1 MGKALLIA
9 AVAVCVLGQSEEGVV
24 TSTDLIAPDVSASE
38 RDGQQPAQ
46 QPERA
51 TPRETQEEAPDA
63 VAEPDPGA
71 SGEKALPEEESVEVK
86 EEPPAPREVTS
97 DEARRH
103 KAVAAFWFILPET

>member
-9 AVAVCVLGQSEEGVV
+9 AAAALVLGQTEEGVV

-38 RDGQQPAQ
+38 RDGRAPAEE
-46 QPERA
+46 PERA
-51 TPRETQEEAPDA
+51 APPESREEAPEPPVAA
-63 VAEPDPGA
+63 VEPAEDSPQA
-71 SGEKALPEEESVEVK
+71 NEENAEAEEER
-86 EEPPAPREVTS
+86 PAPREVTS